1 MFTAGKLRQENI
13 AEYLL
18 YMWQVE
24 DLIRACCMDIERIK
38 SSVVEPLPLDA
49 GQKQE
54 LLQWYAELIDM
65 MRLEGVSGRGHLQIN
80 KNVLIQLTDLHL
92 MLLKSVKYPEYAAEF
107 YRTLPIIVELR
118 AKSGEEK
125 PGEIEACFNALY
137 GMLVMRLQKRAIT
150 EETQKAMA
158 QISRFV
164 SMLATYYHKDKKE
177 PLFGKEDYDNL

>member
-24 DLIRACCMDIERIK
+24 DLIRACGLDIERIK

-92 MLLKSVKYPEYAAEF
+92 MLLKSPKFPEYTAEF
-107 YRTLPIIVELR
+107 YQVLPIIVELR
-118 AKSGEEK
+118 AKAGNSK
-125 PGEIEACFNALY
+125 CGEIETCFNALY
-137 GMLVMRLQKRAIT
+137 GMLMMRLQKKEISGDT
-150 EETQKAMA
+150 ENAMK
-158 QISRFV
+158 QISKFV
-164 SMLATYYHKDKKE
+164 SLLASYYHKDRQQ
-177 PLFGKEDYDNL
+177 PIFDKEDYQ

>member
-24 DLIRACCMDIERIK
+24 DLIRACGLDIEKIDRAVIGT
-38 SSVVEPLPLDA
+38 LPLDD
-49 GQKQE
+49 KQRDE
-54 LLQWYAELIDM
+54 LRKWYSELIDM
-65 MRLEGVSGRGHLQIN
+65 MRLEGVTEHGHLQIN

-92 MLLKSVKYPEYAAEF
+92 MLLRSVKYPEYSAEF

-118 AKSGEEK
+118 AKSGDDK

-137 GMLVMRLQKRAIT
+137 GVLMMRLQKREIT

-158 QISRFV
+158 QVTRFV
-164 SMLATYYHKDKKE
+164 SMLASYYHKDKKE
-177 PLFGKEDYDNL
+177 PLFGKEDYDNF